1 MFRNV
6 VRQAVKRAG
15 RRAVRP
21 RTSRFAPRAFS
32 TTTPLASSSSNV
44 AAEQKRV
51 HVGTNHPSMN
61 VARGVTVTEPP
72 FQKLLAANRGEIAT
86 RISRGASELGIQTV
100 GIYSHEGT
108 CVDHQRVVV
117 LHQGRQTHNGHGQRK
132 RASKDPSKKDRF
144 AGLSRKTPFIFTW
157 VNTHSCRSSTTV
169 FFATQRVFFMSHCRR
184 SPFQSRK
191 QRVKLVFELHLT
203 QFGLVCFLVLYNWPG

>member
-1 MFRNV
+1 MDVFPRLKKQSSSSDKTDNRYETISNNDTWLICLDANLSINMFRNV

-132 RASKDPSKKDRF
+132 RASK
-144 AGLSRKTPFIFTW
+144 
-157 VNTHSCRSSTTV
+157 RSIQKRSV
-169 FFATQRVFFMSHCRR
+169 RR
-184 SPFQSRK
+184 I
-191 QRVKLVFELHLT
+191 E
-203 QFGLVCFLVLYNWPG
+203 